1 MILIAIDPGKTTGIV
16 CVQAPSLDTAIMA
29 ETTDIKNTI
38 DFIRIMRTSEEH
50 PTTIIIEEFR
60 LRKNKAVQQAGSTIP
75 SAEVIGAIR
84 GWAIGKDNV
93 EIVMQ
98 SASAI
103 GTIVPVMLKAFGL
116 WQPTVGKPH
125 ARDAARHLIYYCFG
139 IYPKETYARVKAQ
152 MEVEYGG

>member
-1 MILIAIDPGKTTGIV
+1 MILIAIDPGKTTGVV
-16 CVQAPSLDTAIMA
+16 CAHAPSLKTLYTLELITLTDVVDTI
-29 ETTDIKNTI
+29 TKLSG
-38 DFIRIMRTSEEH
+38 SEGY

-84 GWAIGKDNV
+84 GWAVGKDNV

-103 GTIVPVMLKAFGL
+103 GTIVPVMLKAFDL
-116 WQPTVGKPH
+116 WKPTVGKPH

-139 IYPKETYARVKAQ
+139 IYPKETYAKVKAQ